1 MSRPVMRRVVAAV
14 SAAGVVALG
23 LGVGGGVASA
33 AQTSATVTT
42 AQIKA
47 TKTLL
52 GTGSVFP
59 GEVVTYKTEFS
70 VTSAIDAYL
79 NKITDVHPAGFT
91 YVPGSAKV
99 SAASTSSVTPA
110 VDDANNK
117 VSVSNSAS
125 AWMLS
130 KTVNRTVSF
139 EVSYKVPDNAPAGTF
154 DSGLTFD
161 VNTWGSTQK
170 FDPIGVT
177 VDVKAQAATTTT
189 LTVPPNATTGQAVD
203 LTASVS
209 PANTGGTV
217 QFKDGGAN
225 IGAPAN
231 VVDGKAALSYAFAAT
246 GSHDITAVYSGVPG
260 FAGSSSAPSTVTVS
274 PPDASTSTV
283 LSVAT
288 DAQAGTAVIL
298 SAAVTPAPSGGT
310 VQFKD
315 GNTPIGGPVILTDG
329 TATLRFTFNLAGDHP
344 ITAVYSGAP
353 GFTGS
358 TSAST
363 TVKVSDGSGTGGG
376 NGSLTSIFGS

>member
-1 MSRPVMRRVVAAV
+1 MSNTVIRRVAAAV
-14 SAAGVVALG
+14 SATAVVALG
-23 LGVGGGVASA
+23 LGIGAAPASA

-47 TKTLL
+47 TKTLQGS
-52 GTGSVFP
+52 GTVFP
-59 GEVVTYKTEFS
+59 GDVVTYKTEFS

-177 VDVKAQAATTTT
+177 VDVQAPDTATTTG
-189 LTVPPNATTGQAVD
+189 LTVPGTATAGTAVD
-203 LTASVS
+203 LTASV
-209 PANTGGTV
+209 
-217 QFKDGGAN
+217 
-225 IGAPAN
+225 AP
-231 VVDGKAALSYAFAAT
+231 V
-246 GSHDITAVYSGVPG
+246 
-260 FAGSSSAPSTVTVS
+260 
-274 PPDASTSTV
+274 
-283 LSVAT
+283 
-288 DAQAGTAVIL
+288 
-298 SAAVTPAPSGGT
+298 PSGGT

-315 GNTPIGGPVILTDG
+315 GAAPIGDPVPVVDG
-329 TATLRFTFNLAGDHP
+329 KATLSHTFDANGSHAV
-344 ITAVYSGAP
+344 TAVYSGA
-353 GFTGS
+353 GRFLQS
-358 TSAST
+358 
-363 TVKVSDGSGTGGG
+363 VSPSVSVSVSGAGNGGGGSGSL
-376 NGSLTSIFGS
+376 GSLFGSS